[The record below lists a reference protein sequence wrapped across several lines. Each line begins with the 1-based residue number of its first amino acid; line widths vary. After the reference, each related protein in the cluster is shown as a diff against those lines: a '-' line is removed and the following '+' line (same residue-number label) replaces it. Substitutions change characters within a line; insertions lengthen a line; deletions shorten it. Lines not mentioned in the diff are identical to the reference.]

1 MRFQS
6 RPTNWPLLT
15 IESPV
20 AQWLEHPTRS
30 RRVVGSNPIWDSEF
44 FSESTFLLIFNN
56 NNENNIIIR
65 TSPQSLL
72 LFITKCICNY
82 LIYIMVDLHSFVH
95 VDGSCSHC
103 HLDPYAMLRPYLES
117 SF

>member
-1 MRFQS
+1 M
-6 RPTNWPLLT
+6 N
-15 IESPV
+15 
-20 AQWLEHPTRS
+20 
-30 RRVVGSNPIWDSEF
+30 DS
-44 FSESTFLLIFNN
+44 SKRHSQFLSLIFILNNNNNNINN
-56 NNENNIIIR
+56 NNENNFIIR

-82 LIYIMVDLHSFVH
+82 LINIIVDLHSFVH

-103 HLDPYAMLRPYLES
+103 HLDPYAMLRTYLES